1 VYGSP
6 NQSIIVGV
14 TQYTHIVPK
23 QTNSDNANNWQGLMY
38 HFKISYDLVMREI
51 WLEAWLTRYGL
62 RVWMA
67 SSMIGK
73 NDPPRYNVVIK
84 ILCLA

>member
-1 VYGSP
+1 V
-6 NQSIIVGV
+6 
-14 TQYTHIVPK
+14 
-23 QTNSDNANNWQGLMY
+23 
-38 HFKISYDLVMREI
+38 I
-51 WLEAWLTRYGL
+51 WLEAWLTRYVL

-84 ILCLA
+84 NLVIAISMDIV

>member
-1 VYGSP
+1 M
-6 NQSIIVGV
+6 Q
-14 TQYTHIVPK
+14 
-23 QTNSDNANNWQGLMY
+23 ANEMGWFNIKVFM
-38 HFKISYDLVMREI
+38 ISGMREI

-73 NDPPRYNVVIK
+73 NDPPGLQCNDRNLVLDISMDRV
-84 ILCLA
+84 

>member
-1 VYGSP
+1 MALQPIYNIEIYKVNTP
-6 NQSIIVGV
+6 HQRQQ
-14 TQYTHIVPK
+14 TK
-23 QTNSDNANNWQGLMY
+23 QDKQMKRDWFNIFKFLM
-38 HFKISYDLVMREI
+38 ISVMREI

-73 NDPPRYNVVIK
+73 E
-84 ILCLA
+84 

>member
-1 VYGSP
+1 M
-6 NQSIIVGV
+6 
-14 TQYTHIVPK
+14 
-23 QTNSDNANNWQGLMY
+23 QTIEMGWFNILNL
-38 HFKISYDLVMREI
+38 FYDFVMREI
-51 WLEAWLTRYGL
+51 CLEAWLTRYRL

-73 NDPPRYNVVIK
+73 NDPQRYIVVIK